1 MIKTIKFSR
10 NRKRVAMGLEE
21 NKAVVVR
28 YYKEV
33 MEQGHMEVLEEIYTP
48 EGNPPD
54 SWGTVEN
61 WKNVV
66 LWHRKHCPG
75 FKANLPDVMAE
86 GDWVI
91 AHVQFEL
98 TYSVPVDPSGSP
110 ASYPLGKPLSW
121 HNFEMFRLVNGK
133 IVFAR
138 ASFPSR
144 TDALVK
150 VGMYK
155 REVVV

>member
-1 MIKTIKFSR
+1 MSI
-10 NRKRVAMGLEE
+10 EE

-33 MEQGHMEVLEEIYTP
+33 MEQGNMEVFEDIYVP
-48 EGNPPD
+48 DGNPPD

-66 LWHRKHCPG
+66 LWVRKHCPG
-75 FKANLPDVMAE
+75 VKANLPDVLAE
-86 GDWVI
+86 GDRVI

-98 TYSVPVDPSGSP
+98 TYSVPIDSSAPP
-110 ASYPLGKPLSW
+110 TDWPFGKPITW
-121 HNFEMFRLVNGK
+121 HNFEMFRVVNGK

-138 ASFPSR
+138 ASFPSMM
-144 TDALVK
+144 DAIVEA
-150 VGMYK
+150 GSYK
-155 REVVV
+155 RV

>member
-1 MIKTIKFSR
+1 MST
-10 NRKRVAMGLEE
+10 EE

-33 MEQGHMEVLEEIYTP
+33 LEQGHVELIEDIYAP
-48 EGNPPD
+48 DGYPPD

-61 WKNVV
+61 WKNAV

-75 FKANLPDVMAE
+75 LKANLPDVIAE
-86 GDWVI
+86 GDRVI
-91 AHVQFEL
+91 VHVQFDV
-98 TYSVPVDPSGSP
+98 TYSVPVDPSEP
-110 ASYPLGKPLSW
+110 PTDYPLGKPLSW

-138 ASFPSR
+138 AWFPSMM
-144 TDALVK
+144 DALVEAG
-150 VGMYK
+150 VYK
-155 REVVV
+155 REVIV